1 MRDTYVAVTRNST
14 IIYYCNKYAYEMLNN
29 AFVAVYFANLR
40 HEKRSNRAKEKRE
53 KAPESIWNYY
63 YYFSFIFSANWIR

>member
-1 MRDTYVAVTRNST
+1 
-14 IIYYCNKYAYEMLNN
+14 MLNN